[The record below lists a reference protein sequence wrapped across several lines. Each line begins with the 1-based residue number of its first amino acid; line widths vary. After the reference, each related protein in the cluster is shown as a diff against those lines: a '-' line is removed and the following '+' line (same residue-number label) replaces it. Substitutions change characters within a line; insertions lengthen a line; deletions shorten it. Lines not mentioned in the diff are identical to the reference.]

1 MACAYLIENEA
12 GVTLVDT
19 GLAYNKQRILQT
31 LHDIGWQRL
40 QLIYITHAHTDHY
53 GSAAELKR
61 LPGAPV
67 AIHRDDATA
76 MARGQS
82 LIRSVRGAGIER
94 LQQMAA
100 APREPPEP
108 IEADLLLDDGA
119 RLSRYGLDAFVLHT
133 PGHHPPGSS
142 CLLVEKR
149 LVCVGTLITNNA
161 GTQMQ
166 QNFADD

>member
-119 RLSRYGLDAFVLHT
+119 SLSRYGLDAFVLHT